1 MPESGSIGL
10 LPAANKTKYRIITAG
25 FHPFEVWREGFAFP
39 EQKEGENLM
48 NTEET
53 YRVGPIAGLP
63 KSMRP
68 YERCEEYGP
77 ESLSDEELLA
87 VLLRSGPSGMSCMD
101 VSAKLISTL
110 GNGDGILFLRKTTF
124 EELIRIHG
132 IGRVKA
138 VQLLCIG
145 ELARRMAK
153 KEAKARLKLNS
164 PESIAD
170 YYMEDLLSVT
180 REQVLV
186 MYLDTKYRLIT
197 DRVLSTGTVNA
208 SLISPREIFQEALK
222 FDAVHI
228 ILLHNTR
235 AEIPPLPGKTGRSPS
250 GSEAP
255 GPCSALILRITLFSE
270 ITAFTVL
277 RSIGN

>member
-1 MPESGSIGL
+1 MFYEDFAIC
-10 LPAANKTKYRIITAG
+10 KG
-25 FHPFEVWREGFAFP
+25 FVFHERLCLFDHE
-39 EQKEGENLM
+39 EGEMLM
-48 NTEET
+48 NIEET
-53 YRVGPIAGLP
+53 YRVGPISGLP

-87 VLLRSGPSGMSCMD
+87 VLLRSGPTGMSCMD
-101 VSAKLISTL
+101 VSSELLSTL
-110 GNGDGILFLRKTTF
+110 GNGEGILFLRKTSF

-145 ELARRMAK
+145 ELARRLAK
-153 KEAKARLKLNS
+153 KEAKVRLKLNS

-180 REQVLV
+180 REQVIV
-186 MYLDTKYRLIT
+186 MYLDTKFRLIT

-228 ILLHNTR
+228 ILLHNH
-235 AEIPPLPGKTGRSPS
+235 PSGDPSPS
-250 GSEAP
+250 GED
-255 GPCSALILRITLFSE
+255 RE
-270 ITAFTVL
+270 ITGRVL
-277 RSIGN
+277 SAGKMLGIDLSDHIILGDHCFYSFAEHHDLSEE